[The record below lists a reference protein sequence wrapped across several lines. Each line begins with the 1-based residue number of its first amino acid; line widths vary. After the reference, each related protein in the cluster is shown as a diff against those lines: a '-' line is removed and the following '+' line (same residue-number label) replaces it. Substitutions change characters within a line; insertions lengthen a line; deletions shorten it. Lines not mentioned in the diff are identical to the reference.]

1 LEAFEMPHLHWLYRM
16 FHERNAGTFMISDD
30 QPFRYEW
37 LLGQIALC
45 DRKLSEAG
53 IKSGTV
59 VAIKGDYTPHVI
71 AALLALVDRGAIC
84 VPLSPSVDLQE
95 SEFCDI
101 AEVQVSVTPDSTG
114 VGRVERYDR
123 VPCNELTRRLIEQQ
137 HPGLVLFTS
146 GSTGKCKAA
155 LHDFTKLLK
164 KFETPRRAM
173 VTLAFL
179 MIDHIGGINTLFS
192 VLSSGGTVIASA
204 ERDPNVICGLIERHR
219 VELLPTSPTFLNLL
233 LMSESYRQYDLTS
246 LKLMTYG
253 TELMPQS
260 TLERIRSIFPD
271 ARLQQTYGLSELGI
285 LRSKSES
292 SDSLWVQIGGEGF
305 ETKVEDGTLRIRA
318 QSAMLGYL
326 NAASPFGSDGWF
338 DTQDLIQTNGEFV
351 RFLGRRS
358 DIINVGGNKVYPAEV
373 ENFLLQMNNVEDATV
388 VGAPNPI
395 TGRMVVAQIKL
406 KEPEEPAEFRKRVR
420 DFCQGR
426 LERFKIPAKI
436 EIVDRSQFNSRFKKI
451 RQVAVAG
458 ESH

>member
-1 LEAFEMPHLHWLYRM
+1 MPHLHWLYRM
-16 FHERNAGTFMISDD
+16 FSERVAQTFMISDD
-30 QPFRYEW
+30 EPFRYEW
-37 LLGQIALC
+37 LLGHIAVC
-45 DRKLSEAG
+45 ERALSEAG
-53 IKSGTV
+53 ITPGTV
-59 VAIKGDYTPHVI
+59 VAIRGDYTPYVV

-84 VPLSPSVDLQE
+84 VPLSPSVGVQE
-95 SEFCDI
+95 SEFCHI
-101 AEVQVSVTPDSTG
+101 AEVQISVSPDSTG
-114 VGRVERYDR
+114 IGRVERYSR
-123 VPCNELTRRLIEQQ
+123 VPSNELTRRLIEQQ

-146 GSTGKCKAA
+146 GSTGKSKAA

-164 KFETPRRAM
+164 KFEAPRKAM

-192 VLSSGGTVIASA
+192 VLSNGGTVIASA
-204 ERDPNVICGLIERHR
+204 ERDPDVICALIERHK

-233 LMSESYRQYDLTS
+233 LMSESYRHHDLTS

-260 TLERIRSIFPD
+260 TLERIRAIFPH

-305 ETKVEDGTLRIRA
+305 ETKVEDGTLHIRA

-326 NAASPFGSDGWF
+326 NAPSPFDADGWF
-338 DTQDLIQTNGEFV
+338 DTQDLIYTNGEFV

-358 DIINVGGNKVYPAEV
+358 EIINVGGNKVYPAEV
-373 ENFLLQMNNVEDATV
+373 ENVLLQMSNVEDATV
-388 VGAPNPI
+388 VGAANPI
-395 TGRMVVAQIKL
+395 TGRMVVAQVKL

-420 DFCQGR
+420 EFCQGR
-426 LERFKIPAKI
+426 LERFKTPSKI
-436 EIVDRSQFNSRFKKI
+436 QIVNGSQFNSRFKKI
-451 RQVAVAG
+451 RQLVVAE
-458 ESH
+458 ESQ